1 MITGRRPPVC
11 FRARSLFVVMLGIFI
26 SDIADEEL
34 YCFYLL
40 ASSSDDENRDEE
52 LYCFYLLASSSDD
65 ENRDELSA
73 AWHRLGVSSDE
84 NRELSAA

>member
-40 ASSSDDENRDEE
+40 ASSSDDENRDE
-52 LYCFYLLASSSDD
+52 
-65 ENRDELSA
+65 LSA